1 MDTIQIIMYFSTA
14 IVTFISGLL
23 IKKINLYESKYIPIQ
38 NVIIGVLSG
47 LIAFGY
53 GLFDNIFV
61 AIISCF
67 SASMFAGGVYDASK
81 TKFGGDEIENK

>member
-1 MDTIQIIMYFSTA
+1 MDTIQIIIYFSTA
-14 IVTFISGLL
+14 IVTFISGFFP
-23 IKKINLYESKYIPIQ
+23 KKYELFDSKYIPVQ
-38 NVIIGVLSG
+38 NAIIGVLSG

-67 SASMFAGGVYDASK
+67 SASMFAGGAYDLGK
-81 TKFGGDEIENK
+81 TRKETIDE

>member
-14 IVTFISGLL
+14 IVTFVSGLI
-23 IKKINLYESKYIPIQ
+23 IKKIDLYESKYIPIQ
-38 NVIIGVLSG
+38 NVIIGILSG

-53 GLFDNIFV
+53 GLFDNVFI

-67 SASMFAGGVYDASK
+67 SASMFAGGTYDLGK
-81 TKFGGDEIENK
+81 TRKETTDE